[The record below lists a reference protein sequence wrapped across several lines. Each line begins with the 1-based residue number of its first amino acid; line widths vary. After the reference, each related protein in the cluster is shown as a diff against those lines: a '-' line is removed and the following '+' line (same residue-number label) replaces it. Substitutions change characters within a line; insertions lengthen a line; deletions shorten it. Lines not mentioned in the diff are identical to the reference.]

1 MSKIF
6 IGGGILANLY
16 HWVHPNVP
24 EDRIPYWF
32 KRLIIGEMTFTSQ
45 GGGMDYFTPDF
56 LKYLGSKISIN
67 DFPKKNNY

>member
-1 MSKIF
+1 MGVSIINGKIYF
-6 IGGGILANLY
+6 
-16 HWVHPNVP
+16 
-24 EDRIPYWF
+24 
-32 KRLIIGEMTFTSQ
+32 GEMTFTSQ